1 VCPTN
6 KCNLNCE
13 FCSFRDRDKSKEIP
27 FLRLVKAI
35 EDAKS
40 LGCRSLILSGGGEPF
55 MYERI
60 NDLIRAAKERG
71 MAVYCITNGT
81 MLQKLKEPINGF
93 KISYGSGRKLTKNFR
108 DGLYTITK
116 RHPGIRRLLSYVV
129 YKNDYDNLNELVE
142 FLNEI
147 SLDGIIIVSDFF
159 NPKPFSDELKKII
172 KQSKHDVLLQEPIN
186 PSRGRR
192 ECILSLRM
200 PVISADEYIYPCN
213 MIQFAK
219 ENIPYDFP
227 KDMAMGKLS
236 DLKKIWYNK
245 NMFDGSKCVRCYYD
259 YINRMFSFPYF
270 LRKPFI

>member
-1 VCPTN
+1 MVCPTN

-13 FCSFRDRDKSKEIP
+13 FCLFKDRDKSKEIP
-27 FLRLVKAI
+27 FLRLVKTI

-40 LGCRSLILSGGGEPF
+40 LGCRSLCISGGGEPF

-60 NDLIRAAKERG
+60 NDLIRAAKKRG

-81 MLQKLKEPINGF
+81 MLQKLKEPINGL

-108 DGLYTITK
+108 DGLYTITE
-116 RHPGIRRLLSYVV
+116 RYPGIPLRLLSYVV
-129 YKNDYDNLNELVE
+129 YKNNYDNLNELVE

-147 SLDGIIIVSDFF
+147 SLSGIVIVSDFF
-159 NPKPFSDELKKII
+159 DPKPFDEELKKII
-172 KQSKHDVLLQEPIN
+172 KQSKHDVLLQEPIIN
-186 PSRGRR
+186 PSRGKRG
-192 ECILSLRM
+192 CKLSLTM

-219 ENIPYDFP
+219 ENIPCDFP

-236 DLKKIWYNK
+236 DLKKIWYNQVK
-245 NMFDGSKCVRCYYD
+245 FDGSRCVRCYYD
-259 YINRMFSFPYF
+259 YINRLLSF
-270 LRKPFI
+270 I